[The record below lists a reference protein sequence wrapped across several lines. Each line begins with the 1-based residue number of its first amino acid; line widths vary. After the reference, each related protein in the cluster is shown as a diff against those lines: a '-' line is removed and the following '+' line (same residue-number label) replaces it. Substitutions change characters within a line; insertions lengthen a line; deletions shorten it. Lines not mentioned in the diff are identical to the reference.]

1 MTVPVTKKDENGYLG
16 GYKEIKYL
24 DVHFRVKCY
33 FLESQHF
40 QGHTCK
46 SHK

>member
-24 DVHFRVKCY
+24 DVHFRVKGR
-33 FLESQHF
+33 S
-40 QGHTCK
+40 
-46 SHK
+46 